1 MLVAARHRLLRVTD
15 LSVSFSREGGEA
27 QAVLNGLNF
36 SIDAAEVVGLLGESG
51 CGKSTTALAILGL
64 LPPAARVGRGCI
76 EFGQADLRRLG
87 ERELQA
93 IRGAQISM
101 IPQEPGIALSPVMRV
116 GEQIAEVIRAHR
128 PCHRR
133 LRRAVA
139 EEVLAEVGFRHV
151 ERIYDAFPHQ
161 LSGGQLQRVT
171 IAQALVCRPQLVIAD
186 EPTSSLDAAS
196 REEILALL
204 RKLRRDRG
212 IAILLISH
220 QPAVLAALADRVL
233 VMYGGRIVEEGRAR
247 DVLENPKHPYPQA
260 LLACPWSIHEHATMA

>member
-1 MLVAARHRLLRVTD
+1 MLAAAKHRLLRVAD
-15 LSVSFSREGGEA
+15 LSVSFPREGGEA
-27 QAVLNGLNF
+27 QTVLNRLSF
-36 SIDAAEVVGLLGESG
+36 SIDAGEVVGLLGESG

-64 LPPAARVGRGCI
+64 LPAAARVGGGSILFRD
-76 EFGQADLRRLG
+76 ADLRQVG
-87 ERELQA
+87 ERELRA
-93 IRGAQISM
+93 VRGAQISM

-116 GEQIAEVIRAHR
+116 GEQIGEVIGAHR

-133 LRRAVA
+133 LRRAAA
-139 EEVLAEVGFRHV
+139 EEMLTEVGFRHV

-204 RKLRRDRG
+204 GKLRRDRG

-233 VMYGGRIVEEGRAR
+233 VMYGGEIVEEGWAHE
-247 DVLENPKHPYPQA
+247 VLENPKHPYPQA
-260 LLACPWSIHEHATMA
+260 LLACAWGKHEHATIA